1 MFRKKEASGK
11 IAKKRRTKYV
21 YDPEYLSARKKKRI
35 TLITVFLCASLLFSN
50 IYLKANY
57 KETYIEYVLEKSF
70 NDDFEYI
77 DSNSG
82 SWMSNKTAYYFK
94 SQKFPDEKIGVSV
107 NDKFIFWNYKR
118 WRSNYI
124 SIKYKTQAQQELKEL
139 FHPIYGDCQVYLK
152 PGYIRSEYNITN
164 LSYDQYLK
172 TCVNDSNISLI
183 VTSSLDTK
191 NTDIYSLTKVLK
203 ESNISLTNITIYY
216 SKDKMNNDW
225 LEKDEM
231 ARHSILYGFIHFCNG
246 ELESVDWQK
255 WY

>member
-1 MFRKKEASGK
+1 MFRVERKKEK
-11 IAKKRRTKYV
+11 FK
-21 YDPEYLSARKKKRI
+21 E
-35 TLITVFLCASLLFSN
+35 TVE
-50 IYLKANY
+50 KHQKNY
-57 KETYIEYVLEKSF
+57 KNVIKKLLLICVCIFFLNICMELMLGIAYIEYVLEKNF
-70 NDDFEYI
+70 CDDFEYI

-82 SWMSNKTAYYFK
+82 SWMSITTTYYFESK
-94 SQKFPDEKIGVSV
+94 KFPYEKIGVSV
-107 NDKFIFWNYKR
+107 NDKNIFWNYKR
-118 WRSNYI
+118 WLSNYI
-124 SIKYKTQAQQELKEL
+124 SIKYKTQAEQELKEL
-139 FHPIYGDCQVYLK
+139 FYPIYGDCQVYLK

-172 TCVNDSNISLI
+172 TCIDDSNIYLI

-191 NTDIYSLTKVLK
+191 DTDIYSLTKVLK

-216 SKDKMNNDW
+216 SKEKMNNEW
-225 LEKDEM
+225 LEKAEM